1 MPLDRETILS
11 SSDYVKTK
19 NKVKGAVVYK
29 KGDKYYYRD
38 TLHKGKSAHIE
49 VFDKKGKHL
58 GEANPLTGKLLE
70 NSADKSKKLKI
81 K

>member
-1 MPLDRETILS
+1 MAAKWFHFTNCFNEECRSRIGE
-11 SSDYVKTK
+11 
-19 NKVKGAVVYK
+19 

-38 TLHKGKSAHIE
+38 TLHKGKRAHIE